1 MNNLSGSFLVGYDFS
16 NADTGV
22 LVIGINDKRE
32 NVKVINTFS
41 GKDAKELFDRLTTD
55 TLKKENKSGKT

>member
-22 LVIGINDKRE
+22 LVIGIKDNGA

-55 TLKKENKSGKT
+55 T